1 MKNALLLSLS
11 LCMVL
16 LGKAQQ
22 ETKNNEDDSK
32 KEIESNCYLKW
43 EKKFEDRK
51 AFDVEDGSYEDVI
64 ITFRHGS
71 TADCYNGKTE
81 VKAGKITACYI
92 KMEDGSFELV
102 KKKWRYDPKD
112 LSIINGIS
120 QTMITIDDEL
130 INVLFVKKIMPKK
143 KGYVKAADPKDD

>member
-16 LGKAQQ
+16 AGKAQ
-22 ETKNNEDDSK
+22 ETKKTDEEPK

-43 EKKFEDRK
+43 ENKFENRK
-51 AFDVEDGSYEDVI
+51 AYDVEDGAYEDVI

-71 TADCYNGKTE
+71 SADCFNGKAE
-81 VKAGKITACYI
+81 VKTGKITACYI
-92 KMEDGSFELV
+92 KMEDGSFEIV
-102 KKKWRYDPKD
+102 KKKWRYEPKD
-112 LSIINGIS
+112 IAIINGIS

-143 KGYVKAADPKDD
+143 KGYVKAEDPKDD